1 MLDEEHLY
9 PDLRLFLG
17 HFGPLRDATGK
28 RSSTSGGL
36 VVSKLLPARHVVL
49 GTSPVRRKAACNLNV
64 CGEAPY
70 PRCFGRKCLSLM
82 HCLETMS

>member
-9 PDLRLFLG
+9 PHLRLFLG
-17 HFGPLRDATGK
+17 HSGPLRDAMEQTELDVGG
-28 RSSTSGGL
+28 GGL

-49 GTSPVRRKAACNLNV
+49 ETSPVRRKAACNLNV

-70 PRCFGRKCLSLM
+70 ILDVLAGNVS
-82 HCLETMS
+82 H